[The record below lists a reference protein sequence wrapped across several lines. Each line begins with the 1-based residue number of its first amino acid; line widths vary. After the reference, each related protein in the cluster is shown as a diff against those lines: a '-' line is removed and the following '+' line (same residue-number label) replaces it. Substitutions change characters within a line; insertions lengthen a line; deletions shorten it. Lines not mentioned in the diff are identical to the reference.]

1 MTPLES
7 SSTDPRSRR
16 AGRPRRVGARLALR
30 AGATATLVTT
40 LTTVALLAGCST
52 GTAPVA
58 ASSVV
63 TATASNATSTSPA
76 STPTSSVTAE
86 PTSTPTAP
94 PQPTV
99 PVVVP
104 ALMTKGAESA
114 QVRELQAR
122 LVQLKLFKGSPTGS
136 YGPVT
141 ADAVMAFQAGKGLTA
156 TGEVDQATWDAL
168 LAATTTPPAR
178 ELDPPI
184 LTQGATGAK
193 VRELQARLK
202 QLGLWSGDVTPTYAA
217 STTAAVKTFQGKRGL
232 TGTGEVDRATWSK
245 LVSLTRTPTVYELN
259 NTSPEVAA
267 AAAAAGLDPRCLV
280 GRVLCASKQ
289 ARKLYWVIDG
299 VVQLTLDARFGKP
312 QFPSDNGLFHVYAK
326 DRDAYSY
333 KYDAPMPFALYYN
346 GGEAVH
352 YSSGFAAQGWNGGSH
367 GCVNIRD
374 KARMIWLFDQ
384 ARVGDTVVV
393 Y

>member
-156 TGEVDQATWDAL
+156 TGEVDQAA
-168 LAATTTPPAR
+168 
-178 ELDPPI
+178 
-184 LTQGATGAK
+184 
-193 VRELQARLK
+193 
-202 QLGLWSGDVTPTYAA
+202 VTPGG
-217 STTAAVKTFQGKRGL
+217 V
-232 TGTGEVDRATWSK
+232 EPHPERAT
-245 LVSLTRTPTVYELN
+245 
-259 NTSPEVAA
+259 VA
-267 AAAAAGLDPRCLV
+267 G
-280 GRVLCASKQ
+280 
-289 ARKLYWVIDG
+289 
-299 VVQLTLDARFGKP
+299 
-312 QFPSDNGLFHVYAK
+312 
-326 DRDAYSY
+326 
-333 KYDAPMPFALYYN
+333 
-346 GGEAVH
+346 
-352 YSSGFAAQGWNGGSH
+352 
-367 GCVNIRD
+367 
-374 KARMIWLFDQ
+374 
-384 ARVGDTVVV
+384 
-393 Y
+393 